1 MRKVFCFGNLFFSSA
16 IMLIILSLVTSGCN
30 ISSDKKT
37 DDTAKQAPVVE
48 EFHAD
53 HDIAMTVRSIIDA
66 INVGE
71 KLDSVDYNYTGVMT
85 DGNGRPL
92 YTDVMGSPGVWDVEV
107 RSENSVIIRNL
118 YLGDLLPDELVQ
130 YLLQTLDINDA
141 PILTADDSKK
151 GTEDNLTIYPAGN
164 ADLIIEQ
171 QTAKT
176 PKGDEGPLLKI
187 ILRKTDRQS
196 SADSSVD

>member
-1 MRKVFCFGNLFFSSA
+1 MRKIFCLDKLFYSA
-16 IMLIILSLVTSGCN
+16 IAISLSAVILTGCN
-30 ISSDKKT
+30 LSSEKKQT
-37 DDTAKQAPVVE
+37 DSPQPAPAIE

-71 KLDSVDYNYTGVMT
+71 DLDSVHYNYTGIMT

-92 YTDVMGSPGVWDVEV
+92 YTDVMGSPGVWEVQV
-107 RSENSVIIRNL
+107 RSDKSAVIRNL

-130 YLLQTLDINDA
+130 YLLQTLDITAD
-141 PILTADDSKK
+141 PILTADDTKSGK
-151 GTEDNLTIYPAGN
+151 EDNLTIYPAGN
-164 ADLIIEQ
+164 ADFIIEQ
-171 QTAKT
+171 QTART
-176 PKGDEGPLLKI
+176 PKGEEGPLLKI

-196 SADSSVD
+196 TEESADQ

>member
-1 MRKVFCFGNLFFSSA
+1 
-16 IMLIILSLVTSGCN
+16 MLIILSLVTSGCN